1 MFKPTRLVLG
11 SMAVVMALALQPV
24 AAQAAQSWQC
34 VPFARLISGIQIFG
48 DAHTWWKQAVG
59 KYDTGTTPVVGS
71 VLVFKPQGAMRLGH
85 VAVVSKIA
93 TERVIQITHAN
104 WSLINGTRG
113 QVEED
118 VTVVDVSAKGDWSE
132 VKVWYDPIGG
142 LGSTIYPTYG
152 FIYQDQKALTMTTAM
167 RGVQNGVQSAVD
179 AVAASGEAI
188 SQSTDRLASLIQL
201 SLSGDAQKT
210 K

>member
-1 MFKPTRLVLG
+1 MLKRTRTVLG
-11 SMAVVMALALQPV
+11 SLIVAAALVLQP
-24 AAQAAQSWQC
+24 AGAQAAQYWQC

-59 KYDTGTTPVVGS
+59 KYDTGVSPNVGA
-71 VLVFKPQGAMRLGH
+71 VLVFKAQGAMSRGH
-85 VAVVSKIA
+85 VAVVSQVV
-93 TERVIQITHAN
+93 TERIIQVTHAN
-104 WSLINGTRG
+104 WSQINGSRG

-118 VTVVDVSAKGDWSE
+118 VTVVDVSGRGDWSS

-152 FIYQDQKALTMTTAM
+152 YIYQDQKALTLAAAV
-167 RGVQNGVQSAVD
+167 RGVQSAVS
-179 AVAASGEAI
+179 AMTASGDAI
-188 SQSTDRLASLIQL
+188 SQSTDRLAALIQG
-201 SLSGDAQKT
+201 SLSGGDASKT